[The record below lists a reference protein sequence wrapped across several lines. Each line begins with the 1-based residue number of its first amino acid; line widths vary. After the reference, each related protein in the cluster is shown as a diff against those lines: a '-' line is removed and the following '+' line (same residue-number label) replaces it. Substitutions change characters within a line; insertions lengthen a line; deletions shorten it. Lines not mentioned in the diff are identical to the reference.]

1 MDCNACRERRSV
13 DPIPY
18 IVHEGEMARTE
29 RTIKRLWILC
39 IVLVFMLVAT
49 NGAWLWHESQ
59 FEDVV
64 TTEIEATQDGNGVNV
79 VGGGNVNYGAEST
92 D

>member
-49 NGAWLWHESQ
+49 NGAWIWRESQ

-64 TTEIEATQDGNGVNV
+64 TVAQENSDGYNNY
-79 VGGGNVNYGAEST
+79 VGK
-92 D
+92 

>member
-49 NGAWLWHESQ
+49 NGAWLWRESQ
-59 FEDVV
+59 VEDVV
-64 TTEIEATQDGNGVNV
+64 TTTQEVTQSTTDGSNTF
-79 VGGGNVNYGAEST
+79 VGGDVIGNANG
-92 D
+92 

>member
-64 TTEIEATQDGNGVNV
+64 TVAQENSDGYNNY
-79 VGGGNVNYGAEST
+79 VGK
-92 D
+92 